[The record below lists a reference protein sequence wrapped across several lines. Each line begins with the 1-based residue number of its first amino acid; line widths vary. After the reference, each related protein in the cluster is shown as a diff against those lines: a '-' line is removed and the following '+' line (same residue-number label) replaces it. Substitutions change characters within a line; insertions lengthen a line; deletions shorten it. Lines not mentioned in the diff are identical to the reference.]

1 MGAEADPAGLPWG
14 DSSET
19 AAQKKK
25 AANLAFTEKQV
36 PVKAGSPITLAL
48 PNYNTQGGNYTV
60 KCTRT
65 AGETEIVFPRGGL
78 FQQETKM
85 DAIS

>member
-36 PVKAGSPITLAL
+36 PVEAGSPITLAL
-48 PNYNTQGGNYTV
+48 PNYNTRGGNYTV

-65 AGETEIVFPRGGL
+65 ARETEMVFPRVVY
-78 FQQETKM
+78 FSKRRK
-85 DAIS
+85 